1 MTDEQG
7 LLHYLL
13 LPLVGRRLI
22 VPRACVAEVI
32 GLTRFGLREEE
43 PAWLLGDIA
52 WSDRTVPLVSFEAAC
67 GDPVPELG
75 GRSRAVILKSL
86 TGKLGRGGVALLCQ
100 GLPQLVR
107 VSEQVLERDPDSG
120 QGGEAGEAE
129 DSPVLCRVKLL
140 NETPVVPDLEKLESW
155 VAELLAGPTAD
166 R

>member
-7 LLHYLL
+7 LLHCLL

-43 PAWLLGDIA
+43 PAWLLGDVA

-107 VSEQVLERDPDSG
+107 LSGEVLQPNPDG
-120 QGGEAGEAE
+120 DDGEDA
-129 DSPVLCRVKLL
+129 PVLCRVKLL
-140 NETPVVPDLEKLESW
+140 NEAPVVPDLEKLESW
-155 VAELLAGPTAD
+155 VAELLAEPGGNG
-166 R
+166 

>member
-7 LLHYLL
+7 LLHCLL

-32 GLTRFGLREEE
+32 GLARFGLREEE
-43 PAWLLGDIA
+43 PAWLLGDVA

-67 GDPVPELG
+67 GDPVPDIG

-107 VSEQVLERDPDSG
+107 LSEQVLEPDPDGG
-120 QGGEAGEAE
+120 QGEEAE
-129 DSPVLCRVKLL
+129 GSPVLCRVKLL
-140 NETPVVPDLEKLESW
+140 NETPVVPDLEKLEGW
-155 VAELLAGPTAD
+155 VAELLAGPD
-166 R
+166 GNG